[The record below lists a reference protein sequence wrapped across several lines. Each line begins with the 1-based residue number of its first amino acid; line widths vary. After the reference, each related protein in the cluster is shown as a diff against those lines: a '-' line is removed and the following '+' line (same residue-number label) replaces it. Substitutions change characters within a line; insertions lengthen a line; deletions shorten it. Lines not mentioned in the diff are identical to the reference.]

1 MLKKFEEKKRCNNVK
16 NKIKKVKLNN
26 LTLEDELE
34 NVERIIASCNNKDSF
49 LKMKIIKEMVKDKN
63 KKKRKLANLKN
74 YKQL

>member
-26 LTLEDELE
+26 LTLEEELE
-34 NVERIIASCNNKDSF
+34 NGERIIASCNNKDSF

-63 KKKRKLANLKN
+63 KKKRKKE
-74 YKQL
+74 